1 MMALIEGMRP
11 RQWVKNAV
19 VPAALLFALGD
30 QSQTIDA
37 TAIGRAA
44 IAFALFCLA
53 SSAVYLLNDVKDREL
68 DRLHPTKRFRP
79 IADGRLSARTALFA
93 AGFLGLFA
101 IGAGWVLAPRFGVI
115 IAVYLVMQ
123 IAYTHGLKR
132 VPVADV
138 LTIAGGFILRAY
150 GGAIAISVVI
160 SHWLLICTGLLAL
173 FLGFCKRRH
182 EKVVLKDLKDQARPV
197 LQHYSER
204 GLDQLIALMAGA
216 TLTAYLLYTLSPD
229 TLEKFGHHR
238 LVITIPL
245 VALGLWRYY
254 RLVYQHEKGG
264 RPEQVLLTDIPLLS
278 IVACFGATALW
289 AFLW

>member
-1 MMALIEGMRP
+1 MRP
-11 RQWVKNAV
+11 RQWIKNAI

-30 QSQTIDA
+30 QEQTIDGPA
-37 TAIGRAA
+37 VLRAA
-44 IAFALFCLA
+44 AAFCLFCLA
-53 SSAVYLLNDVKDREL
+53 SSAVYLLNDVKDRDL
-68 DRLHPTKRFRP
+68 DRLHPTKRLRP
-79 IADGRLSARTALFA
+79 IAAGRLSIRTALMGAGFA
-93 AGFLGLFA
+93 AVLSVGLGGL
-101 IGAGWVLAPRFGVI
+101 LTPRFGLIV
-115 IAVYLVMQ
+115 ALYLIMQ
-123 IAYTHGLKR
+123 VAYTHGVKR
-132 VPVADV
+132 IPVADV
-138 LTIAGGFILRAY
+138 LTIAAGFILRAY
-150 GGAIAISVVI
+150 GGAVAIQVTI
-160 SHWLLICTGLLAL
+160 SHWLLLCTGLLAL

-197 LQHYSER
+197 LQHYTEA
-204 GLDQLIALMAGA
+204 GLDQLIALVGGA

-229 TLEKFGHHR
+229 TLEKFGNHR
-238 LVITIPL
+238 LVATIPF